1 MANRSWAML
10 GLAAALAGCAGAA
23 AVPAVGGAAAAD
35 PVVQRGQAFAE
46 RRCAG
51 CHVVGLDDGPASF
64 GPRFRD
70 LRVRYNALSLQ
81 RRFTEISQ
89 HGSGEMPPIQIG
101 RQEAEDLVAYLE
113 TLQSEPPPR

>member
-23 AVPAVGGAAAAD
+23 GVQAVGAGPGAD
-35 PVVQRGQAFAE
+35 PPVLRGQAFAE